1 MGLFCSKQTN
11 VETHTMSSV
20 QSGFERSGRQNS
32 MKDFSQSVKK
42 TFSFRKSTTYDNVHN
57 TAVNRLPSDKTAGLK
72 GLQNSGNTCFMNSS
86 LQCLS
91 NTIPLTDYFLG
102 FDYTSEINVDNPLG
116 TGGNLANSYAKLTK
130 RIWSEKPSSSNN
142 KHNNNSSSINPTW
155 LRRDLSRYCSHLFA
169 TQAYGQTQEDAHE
182 FLAYFLDG
190 IHEDLNRVPSH
201 NKPYIDSLDVSPDA
215 TMEAHAMI
223 AWESYLKRNKSI
235 IVDLFQGQLRN
246 TMKCLK
252 CKYEQIGFDPFMYL
266 SLPIP
271 KHSTPNDDTVSL
283 DDCMQL
289 FLSEEHLIGNNKWY
303 CPKCKD
309 HVEAT
314 KKFDIWMLPPILIIH
329 LKRFQFL
336 DNYHKKIDTRIDYR
350 MTHWKLPLQ
359 AGSLNEYN
367 DNRQNSLFYDLYAI
381 AHHHGSGIGS
391 GHYTAHCKNRFNDY
405 WYHFNDSTCNHIPSP
420 QSLES
425 LPSAYCLFYNRSVPA
440 NLNQKIPKIYRQTL
454 TRPDLWPH
462 MQVGQSDTTTT
473 DMIVEDQVT
482 SISKSSREEFRS
494 FARKSTASYEKVQ

>member
-1 MGLFCSKQTN
+1 MGGICSKKSQN
-11 VETHTMSSV
+11 ETHTRG
-20 QSGFERSGRQNS
+20 QSGSDQSAAQNTLIGLGRRVSSKFN
-32 MKDFSQSVKK
+32 
-42 TFSFRKSTTYDNVHN
+42 FRRSTTYDNVHN
-57 TAVNRLPSDKTAGLK
+57 AVNILSLDKTAGLK

-102 FDYTSEINVDNPLG
+102 FDYTTEINANNPLG
-116 TGGNLANSYAKLTK
+116 TGGYLAKSYAKLMK
-130 RIWSEKPSSSNN
+130 RIWLETSNN
-142 KHNNNSSSINPTW
+142 KNTSERSIDPAW
-155 LRRDLSRYCSHLFA
+155 LRRDLSKYCSHLFSK
-169 TQAYGQTQEDAHE
+169 QAYGQTQEDAHE

-201 NKPYIDSLDVSPDA
+201 NKPYIDGLDLTPDI

-252 CKYEQIGFDPFMYL
+252 CQYERIGFDPFMYL

-271 KHSTPNDDTVSL
+271 KQSSTDSVSL
-283 DDCMQL
+283 DDCLQL
-289 FLSEEHLIGNNKWY
+289 FLSEEHLSGNDAWY

-329 LKRFQFL
+329 LKRFEFQG
-336 DNYHKKIDTRIDYR
+336 NYHQKIDTRIDYR
-350 MTHWKLPLQ
+350 MTQWRLSLQ
-359 AGSLNEYN
+359 AASLDHN
-367 DNRQNSLFYDLYAI
+367 DSGQDYFNFDLYAI
-381 AHHHGSGIGS
+381 AHHHGSGIYS
-391 GHYTAHCKNRFNDY
+391 GHYTAHCKNRFNDN
-405 WYHFNDSTCNHIPSP
+405 WYHFNDSVCNHIQSP
-420 QSLES
+420 QSLKS
-425 LPSAYCLFYNRSVPA
+425 LPSAYCLFYNRSAQTNVS
-440 NLNQKIPKIYRQTL
+440 QKTPKIFRQTL

-462 MQVGQSDTTTT
+462 MQVGQNDTA
-473 DMIVEDQVT
+473 DMVVDDQVPNIT
-482 SISKSSREEFRS
+482 KNNREECFRS
-494 FARKSTASYEKVQ
+494 YTRKSIV